1 MASLDHN
8 KEYYDLVL
16 ASLLH
21 DIGKFYLRA
30 GFKLNEANNADSFA
44 LTNYSRETRTE
55 AGLRY
60 HYYHA
65 AMTDKFFREFLN
77 SQDLAGHLAALHHC
91 PENATHNRQTY
102 LARMIQLAD
111 WLSAGERIKLES
123 DEATNPKGE
132 PLISI
137 FSMLSLDG
145 GVAAKE
151 SYLRISYMDPELNNL
166 FPEADKSKLNIDYCG
181 LWSQFVEEV
190 RKLKSGNQ
198 KEYLTQIY
206 YLLQKYTISIPS
218 AAYREVADISLFHH
232 LKSVAALASCI
243 YLLDQ
248 SNIMT
253 EDKLKQ
259 IINSF
264 HSWSKDNGKG
274 SMPAELGEKDF
285 LLVGGDVSGIQE
297 FLYQVT
303 SEKALKGLRGRSFY
317 LQIISEILAKKILD
331 EFELSE
337 CNLLYCGG
345 GNFYVLLPAVN
356 DAIKKLEEIQ
366 TRFDS
371 VLLKAHKGKL
381 SVILSYVEVSYADFL
396 ENFAGRWSYLGQKL
410 AINKKRKFSS
420 LLKPGIE
427 QIKFQEIFG
436 PYEEGGEK
444 IGCSICGEEL
454 DNTPSPDS
462 QCSLCESFARLAS
475 QLKDGRAMSVTK
487 LASANIDNSFQTWS
501 QVINGLGYSVKFFD
515 QTDLQDSGN
524 NFHNAF
530 LVNNTDFAGSFLGYV
545 FIPSKTYSPDGEVL
559 TLERISEAAKGIKK
573 WGVLRADVDNLGKV
587 FRDGLK
593 NNRSISR
600 VSMLSFM
607 ISAYFN
613 GRLAHI
619 DALKGNGRE
628 EKGDQISSYI
638 YTAYSGG
645 DDLLMIGPWSELLEL
660 ASLIR
665 EDFSRFTGKKLTIS
679 AGIYYAPTKKFPIYQ
694 AAREAGEAVNMSK
707 KEGKNKI
714 TIFGQPVRWEEYKKV
729 KEITDLLIDLITDD
743 KSKRAPRSLL
753 NILRSIYQEK
763 ELKLKKKIN
772 MERIWRFYYAIRTI
786 WSQLKNEDIQKE
798 KLEKLVSLV
807 MTDYEVYSNL
817 NIATRLADYLT
828 RKET

>member
-1 MASLDHN
+1 MVSSGYN
-8 KEYYDLVL
+8 EEYDDLVL

-30 GFKLNEANNADSFA
+30 GFRLDQANEADSFA
-44 LTNYSRETRTE
+44 LTNYTKETRTG
-55 AGLRY
+55 AGLR
-60 HYYHA
+60 YYHA
-65 AMTDKFFREFLN
+65 AMTDKFFRDFFPTL
-77 SQDLAGHLAALHHC
+77 DAVGHLAALHHN
-91 PENATHNRQTY
+91 PENAVQDRQAY

-111 WLSAGERIKLES
+111 WLSAGERINLES
-123 DEATNPKGE
+123 EESTSPKGE

-137 FSMLSLDG
+137 FSMLSLDDG
-145 GVAAKE
+145 AVAKE
-151 SYLRISYMDPELNNL
+151 SYLPISYMDPELNNL
-166 FPEADKSKLNIDYCG
+166 FPETNKSTLNNNYG
-181 LWSQFVEEV
+181 NLWSHFTEEV
-190 RKLKSGNQ
+190 RKLKLGNK
-198 KEYLTQIY
+198 KEFLTQIY

-248 SNIMT
+248 GKIMT
-253 EDKLKQ
+253 EDKLSQ
-259 IINSF
+259 IIKSI
-264 HSWSKDNGKG
+264 HSWLKEKKG
-274 SMPAELGEKDF
+274 LKPAELGTKDF
-285 LLVGGDVSGIQE
+285 LLVGGDVSGIQD

-303 SEKALKGLRGRSFY
+303 SERALKGLRGRSFY
-317 LQIISEILAKKILD
+317 LQLISEILAKKILD

-345 GNFYVLLPAVN
+345 GNFYVLLPAVA
-356 DAIKKLEEIQ
+356 DAIKRLEEIQ
-366 TRFDS
+366 TSFDS

-381 SVILSYVEVSYADFL
+381 SIILSWVEVSYADFL

-427 QIKFQEIFG
+427 QIRFQEIFG

-454 DNTPSPDS
+454 DNSS
-462 QCSLCESFARLAS
+462 SSGGQCSLCQSFAELAS
-475 QLKDGRAMSVTK
+475 QLKDAKAMTIK
-487 LASANIDNSFQTWS
+487 KFASADIDNSFSTWY
-501 QVINGLGYSVKFFD
+501 QVVNGLGYSVKFFD
-515 QTDLQDSGN
+515 QTDLRDLEN
-524 NFHNAF
+524 NFHYAF
-530 LVNNTDFAGSFLGYV
+530 VVNNTDFAGSFLGYV
-545 FIPSKTYSPDGEVL
+545 FIPSKTYGPDGEVL

-593 NNRSISR
+593 DNRSISR
-600 VSMLSFM
+600 LSMLSFM

-628 EKGDQISSYI
+628 GGGDRISSYI

-645 DDLLMIGPWSELLEL
+645 DDLLMIGPWSVLLEL
-660 ASLIR
+660 ASLISA
-665 EDFSRFTGKKLTIS
+665 DFSRFTGRTLTVS

-694 AAREAGEAVNMSK
+694 AAREAGEAVNLSK
-707 KEGKNKI
+707 RDGKNKI
-714 TIFGQPVRWEEYKKV
+714 TIFGQPVKWEEYKKV
-729 KEITDLLIDLITDD
+729 KDITDLLVDLITEGR
-743 KSKRAPRSLL
+743 SKRAPRSLL

-763 ELKLKKKIN
+763 ELKQKKEIN
-772 MERIWRFYYAIRTI
+772 MERIWRFYYAIRTL
-786 WSQLKNEDIQKE
+786 WFQLKNEEIQKRR
-798 KLEKLVSLV
+798 LEKLVNLV
-807 MTDYEVYSNL
+807 ITDYEVYSNL

>member
-30 GFKLNEANNADSFA
+30 GFKLDEANNADSFA
-44 LTNYSRETRTE
+44 LTNY
-55 AGLRY
+55 Y
-60 HYYHA
+60 YYHA
-65 AMTDKFFREFLN
+65 AMTDKFFRDFIPTL
-77 SQDLAGHLAALHHC
+77 DVVGHLAALHHRS
-91 PENATHNRQTY
+91 ENATHNRQAY

-123 DEATNPKGE
+123 DETTNPEKE
-132 PLISI
+132 TLISI
-137 FSMLSLDG
+137 FSMLSLDNEA
-145 GVAAKE
+145 AAKE
-151 SYLRISYMDPELNNL
+151 SYLPISYMDPELNNL
-166 FPEADKSKLNIDYCG
+166 FPKPDKSKLNVDYYG
-181 LWSQFVEEV
+181 LWTLFIEEL
-190 RKLKSGNQ
+190 RKLKSGDQN
-198 KEYLTQIY
+198 EFLTQIY

-243 YLLDQ
+243 YLLAKSD
-248 SNIMT
+248 IMT
-253 EDKLKQ
+253 EDRLNQ
-259 IINSF
+259 IVNSF
-264 HSWSKDNGKG
+264 LSWSKSNRKE
-274 SMPAELGEKDF
+274 SIPAELETKDF
-285 LLVGGDVSGIQE
+285 LLVGGDMSGIQD

-317 LQIISEILAKKILD
+317 LQLISEILAKKILD

-345 GNFYVLLPAVN
+345 GNFYILLPAVAN
-356 DAIKKLEEIQ
+356 IIKRLEEIQ
-366 TRFDS
+366 TKFDS

-381 SVILSYVEVSYADFL
+381 AVILSWVEVSYADFL

-427 QIKFQEIFG
+427 QIKFQKIFG

-454 DNTPSPDS
+454 DNTTSADG

-475 QLKDGRAMSVTK
+475 QLKDVRAMSVTK
-487 LASANIDNSFQTWS
+487 FGSAKINNSFHTWY

-515 QTDLQDSGN
+515 QTDLWDSEN
-524 NFHNAF
+524 KFHYAF
-530 LVNNTDFAGSFLGYV
+530 LVNDTNFAGSFLGYV

-573 WGVLRADVDNLGKV
+573 WGILRADVDNLGSI
-587 FRDGLK
+587 FRAGLK
-593 NNRSISR
+593 NNLSISR

-607 ISAYFN
+607 LSAYFN

-619 DALKGNGRE
+619 DTLDGNGQE
-628 EKGDQISSYI
+628 EKGDHISSYI

-660 ASLIR
+660 SSLIR
-665 EDFSRFTGKKLTIS
+665 EDFSRFTGGKLTIS

-694 AAREAGEAVNMSK
+694 AAIEAGEAVNMSK
-707 KEGKNKI
+707 RDGKNKI
-714 TIFGQPVRWEEYKKV
+714 TILGQTV
-729 KEITDLLIDLITDD
+729 
-743 KSKRAPRSLL
+743 L
-753 NILRSIYQEK
+753 NGRI
-763 ELKLKKKIN
+763 IN
-772 MERIWRFYYAIRTI
+772 A
-786 WSQLKNEDIQKE
+786 
-798 KLEKLVSLV
+798 
-807 MTDYEVYSNL
+807 
-817 NIATRLADYLT
+817 
-828 RKET
+828 